1 MFTIIPAKPFHEA
14 KTRLATVLSPDQ
26 RAALS
31 RRLLRHTI
39 DVAGQIGDVVVISR
53 SSAVRRLAK
62 QAGAWA
68 LVEGET
74 ELNAALRQ
82 AAQWVAACHR
92 QPVVILPGDLPLLTP
107 TDLTEMMALRQP
119 APSMV
124 IAPCRR
130 EMGTNALF
138 LDPSNIIDF
147 QFGPNSFV
155 KHRQAAQAIGIDIA
169 VYRSPSIAFDIDLP
183 EDVALWG
190 VEIK

>member
-14 KTRLATVLSPDQ
+14 KTRLSSVLTPDQ

-31 RRLLRHTI
+31 QRLLHHTI
-39 DVAGQIGDVVVISR
+39 DVASHIGDVVVISR

-68 LVEGET
+68 LVEGES
-74 ELNAALRQ
+74 ELNAALCQ
-82 AAQWVAACHR
+82 AAHWVAACHR
-92 QPVVILPGDLPLLTP
+92 QPILILPGDLPLLT
-107 TDLTEMMALRQP
+107 TADLTEMMALHRP

-130 EMGTNALF
+130 DSGTNALF
-138 LDPSNIIDF
+138 LDPPDVIDF
-147 QFGPNSFV
+147 QFGPNSFA
-155 KHRQAAQAIGIDIA
+155 KHMQAAQTKGIA
-169 VYRSPSIAFDIDLP
+169 VAVYHSPSIAFDVDLP
-183 EDVALWG
+183 EDVILWG